1 MAEPPGDLPPNA
13 PEPTA
18 WGGAGIDQY
27 VESTIDRFTS
37 DVITSALIAAGHDP
51 AAVSDA
57 IRRVGVRR
65 ETAPTRARAR
75 RVILIAYGVTYLVLV
90 VGLILGPFGYGAGP
104 IAAGIMT
111 VVLGIAVA
119 LALWMVRRPGAPMA
133 FGTLLAGPIVLLV
146 LVGGTCAAT
155 TGTPF
160 LWLGRLLGIV
170 AY

>member
-1 MAEPPGDLPPNA
+1 MADQTGDSLPTA
-13 PEPTA
+13 PEPTE
-18 WGGAGIDQY
+18 WGTAGVDRY
-27 VESTIDRFTS
+27 VEAHLDRFTPEAL
-37 DVITSALIAAGHDP
+37 DAALIAAGHDP
-51 AAVSDA
+51 AAVSAA
-57 IRRVGVRR
+57 IGRVGARR

-75 RVILIAYGVTYLVLV
+75 RVILIAYGLTYLVLM

-104 IAAGIMT
+104 IAAGILT
-111 VVLGIAVA
+111 VVLGIAFA
-119 LALWMVRRPGAPMA
+119 LALWMIRRRGAPMA

-170 AY
+170 AN